1 MNLKDFKIT
10 KQTKICLSLVIAI
23 IMLLFIIIIL
33 YSDKFYPNTTIGGI
47 DVSNMTLSQAK
58 EAVQTDLKNHVLV
71 INGRNNAKY
80 ELRGTDID
88 LTANYEKQVENCFKK
103 THGIFSFYKIVSGED
118 FDVNFDVSYNKE
130 AFKDNLS
137 HSFLI
142 TGDQYTITAPE
153 NAHVEYD
160 KKTQSGKIVKEKQGN
175 QLNQEKFYN
184 YVEKSIRQLK
194 TKINLDKAN
203 VYLKPKY
210 TQNDSAVI
218 KELNQYNNYLY
229 RWIRYDMTEKHYET
243 ITPKD
248 IKDWL
253 VINNDATV
261 SIDQEKMSQWV
272 EKFCLKYK
280 TVGKTRKFKSHTG
293 EVLEVSGGDYGW
305 QIDYS
310 QTVDQV
316 YKALSKKNSQSDVD
330 AYIKNKNKTNKKK
343 LIKELEPIYKNKGYK
358 MNFDNPVDDY
368 NTQTYSEVD
377 ISEQM
382 VYVFQNGQVVY
393 SAKCVTGLPSDPS
406 RATKTGCW
414 YIKDKKL
421 EYTLTGADYT
431 TPTKYWVRITW
442 TGTGYHYMNRSDW
455 SKWSPDLYKTRGSHG
470 CINLQLEDVKNIYN
484 LVSMKDMVFI
494 HE

>member
-1 MNLKDFKIT
+1 MNFKDLKIT
-10 KQTKICLSLVIAI
+10 KQVKICLSLVIAI
-23 IMLLFIIIIL
+23 IILLFIVIIL

-71 INGRNNAKY
+71 IKGRNNAKY

-88 LTANYEKQVENCFKK
+88 LNANYEKQVENCFKK
-103 THGIFSFYKIVSGED
+103 THGIFSFYKIISGED
-118 FDVNFDVSYNKE
+118 FDVNFDVSYNKK
-130 AFKDNLS
+130 AFKNNLS
-137 HSFLI
+137 QSFLI

-153 NAHVEYD
+153 SAHVEYD

-175 QLNQEKFYN
+175 QLNQEKFYS
-184 YVEKSIRQLK
+184 YVEKSIKQLK
-194 TKINLDKAN
+194 TNINLDKAN
-203 VYLKPKY
+203 IYLKPKY
-210 TQNDSAVI
+210 TQNDSAII

-243 ITPKD
+243 VTPKD
-248 IKDWL
+248 IKNWL
-253 VINNDATV
+253 VINDDATV

-310 QTVDQV
+310 QTVDQL
-316 YKALSKKNSQSDVD
+316 YKVLSKKNPQSDVE

-343 LIKELEPIYKNKGYK
+343 LIKKLEPIYKNKAYK
-358 MNFDNPVDDY
+358 LNFDNLVDDY

-393 SAKCVTGLPSDPS
+393 SAKCVTGLPSDAS

-484 LVSMKDMVFI
+484 LVSMRDMVFI

>member
-153 NAHVEYD
+153 NAHIEYD

>member
-1 MNLKDFKIT
+1 MNFKDLKIT
-10 KQTKICLSLVIAI
+10 KQVKICLSLVIAI
-23 IMLLFIIIIL
+23 IILLFIVIIL

-71 INGRNNAKY
+71 IKGRNNAKY

-88 LTANYEKQVENCFKK
+88 LNANYEKQVENCFKK
-103 THGIFSFYKIVSGED
+103 THGIFSFYKIISGED
-118 FDVNFDVSYNKE
+118 FDVNFDVSYNKK
-130 AFKDNLS
+130 AFKNNLS
-137 HSFLI
+137 QSFLI

-153 NAHVEYD
+153 SAHVEYD

-175 QLNQEKFYN
+175 QLNQEKFYS
-184 YVEKSIRQLK
+184 YVEKSIKQLK
-194 TKINLDKAN
+194 TNINLDKAN
-203 VYLKPKY
+203 IYLKPKY
-210 TQNDSAVI
+210 TQNDSAII
-218 KELNQYNNYLY
+218 KELNQYNNYLC

-243 ITPKD
+243 VTPKD
-248 IKDWL
+248 IKNWL
-253 VINNDATV
+253 VINDDATV

-310 QTVDQV
+310 QTVDQL
-316 YKALSKKNSQSDVD
+316 YKVLSKKNPQSDVE

-343 LIKELEPIYKNKGYK
+343 LIKKLEPIYKNQAYK
-358 MNFDNPVDDY
+358 LNFDNLVDDY

-393 SAKCVTGLPSDPS
+393 SAKCVTGLPSDAS

-484 LVSMKDMVFI
+484 LVSMRDMVFI

>member
-1 MNLKDFKIT
+1 MNIKDFKIT

-142 TGDQYTITAPE
+142 TGDQYTIIAPE

-330 AYIKNKNKTNKKK
+330 AYIKNKNKPNKKK

-455 SKWSPDLYKTRGSHG
+455 NKWSPDLYKTRGSHG

>member
-1 MNLKDFKIT
+1 MNFKDLKIT
-10 KQTKICLSLVIAI
+10 KQVKICLSLVIAI
-23 IMLLFIIIIL
+23 IILLFIVIIL

-71 INGRNNAKY
+71 IKGRNNAKY

-88 LTANYEKQVENCFKK
+88 LNANYEKQVENCFKK
-103 THGIFSFYKIVSGED
+103 THGIFSFYKIISGED
-118 FDVNFDVSYNKE
+118 FDVNFDVSYNKK
-130 AFKDNLS
+130 AFKNNLS
-137 HSFLI
+137 QSFLI

-153 NAHVEYD
+153 SAHVEYD

-175 QLNQEKFYN
+175 QLNQEKFYS
-184 YVEKSIRQLK
+184 YVEKSIKQLK
-194 TKINLDKAN
+194 TNINLDKAN
-203 VYLKPKY
+203 IYLKPKY
-210 TQNDSAVI
+210 TQNDSAII

-243 ITPKD
+243 VTPKD
-248 IKDWL
+248 IKNWL
-253 VINNDATV
+253 VINDDATV

-310 QTVDQV
+310 QTVDQL
-316 YKALSKKNSQSDVD
+316 YKVLSKKNPQSDVE

-343 LIKELEPIYKNKGYK
+343 LIKKLEPIYKNQAYK
-358 MNFDNPVDDY
+358 LNFDNLVDDY

-393 SAKCVTGLPSDPS
+393 SAKCVTGLPSDAS

-484 LVSMKDMVFI
+484 LVSMRDMVFI

>member
-1 MNLKDFKIT
+1 MNFKDLKIT
-10 KQTKICLSLVIAI
+10 KQVKICLSLVIVI
-23 IMLLFIIIIL
+23 IMLLFIVIIL

-71 INGRNNAKY
+71 IKGRNNAKY

-88 LTANYEKQVENCFKK
+88 LNANYEKQVENCFKK
-103 THGIFSFYKIVSGED
+103 THGIFSFYKIISGED
-118 FDVNFDVSYNKE
+118 FDVNFDVSYNKK
-130 AFKDNLS
+130 AFKNNLS
-137 HSFLI
+137 QSFLI

-153 NAHVEYD
+153 SAHVEYD

-175 QLNQEKFYN
+175 QLNQEKFYS
-184 YVEKSIRQLK
+184 YVEKSIKQLK
-194 TKINLDKAN
+194 TNIDLDKAN
-203 VYLKPKY
+203 IYLKPKY
-210 TQNDSAVI
+210 TQNDSAII

-243 ITPKD
+243 VTPKD
-248 IKDWL
+248 IKNWL
-253 VINNDATV
+253 VINDDATV

-310 QTVDQV
+310 QTVDQL
-316 YKALSKKNSQSDVD
+316 YKVLSKKNPQSDVE

-343 LIKELEPIYKNKGYK
+343 LIKKLEPIYKNKAYK
-358 MNFDNPVDDY
+358 LNFDNLVDDY

-393 SAKCVTGLPSDPS
+393 SAKCVTGLPSDAS

-484 LVSMKDMVFI
+484 LVSMRDMVFI

>member
-142 TGDQYTITAPE
+142 TGDQYTIIAPE

-330 AYIKNKNKTNKKK
+330 AYIKNKNKPNKKK

-455 SKWSPDLYKTRGSHG
+455 NKWSPDLYKTRGSHG

>member
-1 MNLKDFKIT
+1 MNFKDLKIT
-10 KQTKICLSLVIAI
+10 KQVKICLSLVIAI
-23 IMLLFIIIIL
+23 IMLLFIVIIL

-71 INGRNNAKY
+71 IKGRNNAKY

-88 LTANYEKQVENCFKK
+88 LNANYEKQVENCFKK
-103 THGIFSFYKIVSGED
+103 THGIFSFYKIISGED
-118 FDVNFDVSYNKE
+118 FDVNFDVSYNKK
-130 AFKDNLS
+130 AFKNNLS
-137 HSFLI
+137 QSFLI

-153 NAHVEYD
+153 SAHVEYD

-175 QLNQEKFYN
+175 QLNQEKFYS
-184 YVEKSIRQLK
+184 YVEKSIKQLK
-194 TKINLDKAN
+194 TNIDLDKAN
-203 VYLKPKY
+203 IYLKPKY
-210 TQNDSAVI
+210 TQNDSAII
-218 KELNQYNNYLY
+218 KELNQNNNYLY

-243 ITPKD
+243 VTPKD
-248 IKDWL
+248 IKNWL
-253 VINNDATV
+253 VINDDATV

-310 QTVDQV
+310 QSVDQL
-316 YKALSKKNSQSDVD
+316 YKVLSKKNPQNDVE

-343 LIKELEPIYKNKGYK
+343 LIKKLEPIYKNKAYK
-358 MNFDNPVDDY
+358 LNFDNLVDDY

-393 SAKCVTGLPSDPS
+393 SAKCVTGLPSDAS

-484 LVSMKDMVFI
+484 LVSMRDMVFI

>member
-316 YKALSKKNSQSDVD
+316 YKALSKKNSKSDVD

-358 MNFDNPVDDY
+358 MNFDNPVNDY

>member
-1 MNLKDFKIT
+1 MNFKDLKIT
-10 KQTKICLSLVIAI
+10 KQVKICLSLVIAI
-23 IMLLFIIIIL
+23 IMLLFIVIIL

-71 INGRNNAKY
+71 IKGRNNAKY

-88 LTANYEKQVENCFKK
+88 LNANYEKQVENCFKK
-103 THGIFSFYKIVSGED
+103 THGIFSFYKIISGED
-118 FDVNFDVSYNKE
+118 FDVNFDVSYNKK
-130 AFKDNLS
+130 AFKNNLS
-137 HSFLI
+137 QSFLI

-153 NAHVEYD
+153 SAHVEYD

-175 QLNQEKFYN
+175 QLNQEKFYS
-184 YVEKSIRQLK
+184 YVEKSIKQLK
-194 TKINLDKAN
+194 TNIDLDKAN
-203 VYLKPKY
+203 IYLKPKY
-210 TQNDSAVI
+210 TQNDSAII

-243 ITPKD
+243 VTPKD
-248 IKDWL
+248 IKNWL
-253 VINNDATV
+253 VINDDATV

-310 QTVDQV
+310 QTVDQL
-316 YKALSKKNSQSDVD
+316 YKVLSKKNPQNDVE

-343 LIKELEPIYKNKGYK
+343 LIKKLEPIYKNKAYK
-358 MNFDNPVDDY
+358 LNFDNLVDDY

-393 SAKCVTGLPSDPS
+393 SAKCVTGLPSDAS
-406 RATKTGCW
+406 RATKTGC
-414 YIKDKKL
+414 
-421 EYTLTGADYT
+421 
-431 TPTKYWVRITW
+431 
-442 TGTGYHYMNRSDW
+442 
-455 SKWSPDLYKTRGSHG
+455 
-470 CINLQLEDVKNIYN
+470 
-484 LVSMKDMVFI
+484 
-494 HE
+494 

>member
-1 MNLKDFKIT
+1 MNFKDLKIT
-10 KQTKICLSLVIAI
+10 KQVKICLSLVIAI
-23 IMLLFIIIIL
+23 IMLLFIVIIL

-71 INGRNNAKY
+71 IKGRNNAKY

-88 LTANYEKQVENCFKK
+88 LNANYEKQVENCFKK
-103 THGIFSFYKIVSGED
+103 THGIFSFYKIISGED
-118 FDVNFDVSYNKE
+118 FDVNFDVSYNKK
-130 AFKDNLS
+130 AFKNNLS
-137 HSFLI
+137 QSFLI

-153 NAHVEYD
+153 SAHVEYD

-175 QLNQEKFYN
+175 QLNQEKFYS
-184 YVEKSIRQLK
+184 YVEKSIKQLK
-194 TKINLDKAN
+194 TNIDLDKAN
-203 VYLKPKY
+203 IYLKPKY
-210 TQNDSAVI
+210 TQNDSAII

-243 ITPKD
+243 VTPKD
-248 IKDWL
+248 IKNWL
-253 VINNDATV
+253 VINDDATV

-310 QTVDQV
+310 QTVDQL
-316 YKALSKKNSQSDVD
+316 YKVLSKKNPQNDVE

-343 LIKELEPIYKNKGYK
+343 LIKKLEPIYKNKAYK
-358 MNFDNPVDDY
+358 LNFDNLVDDY

-393 SAKCVTGLPSDPS
+393 SAKCVTGLPSDAS

-442 TGTGYHYMNRSDW
+442 TGTGYHYMNISDW

-484 LVSMKDMVFI
+484 LVSMRDMVFI

>member
-1 MNLKDFKIT
+1 MNFKNFKVT
-10 KQTKICLSLVIAI
+10 KQAKICLSLLIAI
-23 IMLLFIIIIL
+23 IMLLFIIVVL
-33 YSDKFYPNTTIGGI
+33 YSDKFYPNSSIGGI
-47 DVSNMTLSQAK
+47 DVSNMTLQEAK
-58 EAVQTDLKNHVLV
+58 KAVETDLKNHVLV

-88 LTANYEKQVENCFKK
+88 LSANYEKQVENCFKK
-103 THGIFSFYKIVSGED
+103 THGFFSFYKIVSGED
-118 FDVNFDVSYNKE
+118 FDIAFDVSYNKE
-130 AFKDNLS
+130 AFNNTLS
-137 HSFLI
+137 QSFLI
-142 TGDQYTITAPE
+142 TGANYPISAPE
-153 NAHVEYD
+153 SAHVVFD

-175 QLNQEKFYN
+175 QLDQEKFYN
-184 YVEKSIRQLK
+184 YVEKSIKQLK
-194 TKINLDKAN
+194 TNINLNKAA

-210 TQNDSAVI
+210 TQSDKEI
-218 KELNQYNNYLY
+218 TEELNQYNNYLC
-229 RWIRYDMTEKHYET
+229 RWIRFDMGEKHYET
-243 ITPKD
+243 ITPKEL
-248 IKDWL
+248 KEWL
-253 VINNDATV
+253 IVNDDATV

-293 EVLEVSGGDYGW
+293 EELEVSGGDYGW

-316 YKALSKKNSQSDVD
+316 SKAISENNTQSDVD
-330 AYIKNKNKTNKKK
+330 NYLKNKSKTNKKK
-343 LIKELEPIYKNKGYK
+343 LIKKLEPIYKNKAYK
-358 MNFDNPVDDY
+358 MNFDNPTQDY

-393 SAKCVTGLPSDPS
+393 SAKCVTGLPSDPT

-421 EYTLTGADYT
+421 EYTLTGADYS

-455 SKWSPDLYKTRGSHG
+455 AKWTPDLYKTRGSHG
-470 CINLQLEDVKNIYN
+470 CINLQLEDVKNIYD
-484 LVSMKDMVFI
+484 LVSMRDMVFI
-494 HE
+494 HD

>member
-1 MNLKDFKIT
+1 MNFKDLKIT
-10 KQTKICLSLVIAI
+10 KQVKICLSLVIAI
-23 IMLLFIIIIL
+23 IMLLFIVIIL

-71 INGRNNAKY
+71 IKGRNNAKY

-88 LTANYEKQVENCFKK
+88 LNANYEKQVENCFKK
-103 THGIFSFYKIVSGED
+103 THGIFSFYKIISGED
-118 FDVNFDVSYNKE
+118 FDVNFDVSYNKK
-130 AFKDNLS
+130 AFKNNLS
-137 HSFLI
+137 QSFLI

-153 NAHVEYD
+153 SAHVEYD

-175 QLNQEKFYN
+175 QLNQEKFYS
-184 YVEKSIRQLK
+184 YVEKSIKQLK
-194 TKINLDKAN
+194 TNIDLDKAN
-203 VYLKPKY
+203 IYLKPKY
-210 TQNDSAVI
+210 TQNDSAII

-243 ITPKD
+243 VTPKD
-248 IKDWL
+248 IKNWL
-253 VINNDATV
+253 VINDDATV

-310 QTVDQV
+310 QTVDQL
-316 YKALSKKNSQSDVD
+316 YKVLSKKNTQNDVE

-343 LIKELEPIYKNKGYK
+343 LIKKLEPIYKNKAYK
-358 MNFDNPVDDY
+358 LNFDNLVDDY

-393 SAKCVTGLPSDPS
+393 SAKCVTGLPSDAS

-484 LVSMKDMVFI
+484 LVSMRDMVFI

>member
-1 MNLKDFKIT
+1 MNFKDLKIT
-10 KQTKICLSLVIAI
+10 KQVKICLSLVIAI
-23 IMLLFIIIIL
+23 IMLLFIVIIL

-71 INGRNNAKY
+71 IKGRNNAKY

-88 LTANYEKQVENCFKK
+88 LNANYEKQVENCFKK
-103 THGIFSFYKIVSGED
+103 THGIFSFYKIISGED
-118 FDVNFDVSYNKE
+118 FDVNFDVSYNKK
-130 AFKDNLS
+130 AFKNNLS
-137 HSFLI
+137 QSFLI

-153 NAHVEYD
+153 SAHVEYD

-175 QLNQEKFYN
+175 QLNQEKFYS
-184 YVEKSIRQLK
+184 YVEKSIKQLK
-194 TKINLDKAN
+194 TNIDLDKAN
-203 VYLKPKY
+203 IYLKPKY
-210 TQNDSAVI
+210 TQNDSAII

-243 ITPKD
+243 VTPKD
-248 IKDWL
+248 IKNWL
-253 VINNDATV
+253 VINDDASV

-310 QTVDQV
+310 QTVDQL
-316 YKALSKKNSQSDVD
+316 YKVLSKKNPQNDVE

-343 LIKELEPIYKNKGYK
+343 LIKKLEPIYKNKAYK
-358 MNFDNPVDDY
+358 LNFDNLVDDY

-393 SAKCVTGLPSDPS
+393 SAKCVTGLPSDAS

-484 LVSMKDMVFI
+484 LVSMRDMVFI

>member
-1 MNLKDFKIT
+1 MNLKNFKIT
-10 KQTKICLSLVIAI
+10 KQAKICVSLVIAI

-103 THGIFSFYKIVSGED
+103 THGIFSFYKIISGED

-393 SAKCVTGLPSDPS
+393 SAKCVTGLPSDSS

>member
-1 MNLKDFKIT
+1 MNFKDLKIT
-10 KQTKICLSLVIAI
+10 KQVKICLSLVIAI
-23 IMLLFIIIIL
+23 IMLLFIVIIL

-71 INGRNNAKY
+71 IKGRNNAKY

-88 LTANYEKQVENCFKK
+88 LNANYEKQVENCFKK
-103 THGIFSFYKIVSGED
+103 THGIFSFYKIISGED
-118 FDVNFDVSYNKE
+118 FDVNFDVSYNKK
-130 AFKDNLS
+130 AFKNNLS
-137 HSFLI
+137 QSFLI

-153 NAHVEYD
+153 SAHVEYD

-175 QLNQEKFYN
+175 QLNQEKFYS
-184 YVEKSIRQLK
+184 YVEKSIKQLK
-194 TKINLDKAN
+194 TNIDLDKAN
-203 VYLKPKY
+203 IYLKPKY
-210 TQNDSAVI
+210 TQNDSAII

-243 ITPKD
+243 VTPKD
-248 IKDWL
+248 IKNWL
-253 VINNDATV
+253 VINDDATV

-310 QTVDQV
+310 QTVDQL
-316 YKALSKKNSQSDVD
+316 YKVLSKKNPQNDVE

-343 LIKELEPIYKNKGYK
+343 LIKKLEPIYKNKAYK
-358 MNFDNPVDDY
+358 LNFDNLVDDY

-393 SAKCVTGLPSDPS
+393 SAKCVTGLPSDAS

-484 LVSMKDMVFI
+484 LVSMRDMVFI

>member
-103 THGIFSFYKIVSGED
+103 THGIFSFYKIISGED

-310 QTVDQV
+310 QTVDQL

>member
-1 MNLKDFKIT
+1 MNFKDLKIT
-10 KQTKICLSLVIAI
+10 KQVKICLSLVIAI
-23 IMLLFIIIIL
+23 IMLLFIVIIL

-71 INGRNNAKY
+71 IKGRNNAKY

-88 LTANYEKQVENCFKK
+88 LNANYEKQVENCFKK
-103 THGIFSFYKIVSGED
+103 THGIFSFYKIISGED
-118 FDVNFDVSYNKE
+118 FDVNFDVSYNKK
-130 AFKDNLS
+130 AFKNNLS
-137 HSFLI
+137 QSFLI

-153 NAHVEYD
+153 SAHVEYD

-175 QLNQEKFYN
+175 QLNQEKFYS
-184 YVEKSIRQLK
+184 YVEKSIKQLK
-194 TKINLDKAN
+194 TNIDLDKAN
-203 VYLKPKY
+203 IYLKPKY
-210 TQNDSAVI
+210 TQNDSAII

-243 ITPKD
+243 VTPKD
-248 IKDWL
+248 IKNWL
-253 VINNDATV
+253 VINDDATV

-310 QTVDQV
+310 ETVDQL
-316 YKALSKKNSQSDVD
+316 YKVLSKKNPQNDVE

-343 LIKELEPIYKNKGYK
+343 LIKKLEPIYKNKAYK
-358 MNFDNPVDDY
+358 LNFDNLVDDY

-393 SAKCVTGLPSDPS
+393 SAKCVTGLPSDAS

-484 LVSMKDMVFI
+484 LVSMRDMVFI

>member
-1 MNLKDFKIT
+1 MNFKDLKIT
-10 KQTKICLSLVIAI
+10 KQVKICLSLVIAI
-23 IMLLFIIIIL
+23 IMLLFIVIIL

-71 INGRNNAKY
+71 IKGRNNAKY

-88 LTANYEKQVENCFKK
+88 LNANYEKQVENCFKK
-103 THGIFSFYKIVSGED
+103 THGIFSFYKIISGED
-118 FDVNFDVSYNKE
+118 FDVNFDVSYNKK
-130 AFKDNLS
+130 AFKNNLS
-137 HSFLI
+137 QSFLI

-153 NAHVEYD
+153 SAHVEYD

-175 QLNQEKFYN
+175 QLNQEKFYS
-184 YVEKSIRQLK
+184 YVEKSIKQLK
-194 TKINLDKAN
+194 TNIDLDKAN
-203 VYLKPKY
+203 IYLKPKY
-210 TQNDSAVI
+210 TQNDSAII

-243 ITPKD
+243 VTPKD
-248 IKDWL
+248 IKNWL
-253 VINNDATV
+253 VINDDATV

-310 QTVDQV
+310 QTVDQL
-316 YKALSKKNSQSDVD
+316 YKVLSKKNPQNDVE
-330 AYIKNKNKTNKKK
+330 AYKNKTNKKK
-343 LIKELEPIYKNKGYK
+343 LIKKLEPIYKNKAYK
-358 MNFDNPVDDY
+358 LNFDNLVDDY

-393 SAKCVTGLPSDPS
+393 SAKCVTGLPSDAS

-484 LVSMKDMVFI
+484 LVSMRDMVFI

>member
-1 MNLKDFKIT
+1 MNFKDLKIT
-10 KQTKICLSLVIAI
+10 KQVKICLSLVIAI
-23 IMLLFIIIIL
+23 IMLLFIVIIL

-71 INGRNNAKY
+71 IKGRNNAKY

-88 LTANYEKQVENCFKK
+88 LNANYEKQVENCFKK
-103 THGIFSFYKIVSGED
+103 THGIFSFYKIISGED
-118 FDVNFDVSYNKE
+118 FDVNFDVSYNKK
-130 AFKDNLS
+130 AFKNNLS
-137 HSFLI
+137 QSFLI
-142 TGDQYTITAPE
+142 TEDQYTITAPE
-153 NAHVEYD
+153 SAHVEYD

-175 QLNQEKFYN
+175 QLNQEKFYS
-184 YVEKSIRQLK
+184 YVEKSIKQLK
-194 TKINLDKAN
+194 TNIDLDKAN
-203 VYLKPKY
+203 IYLKPKY
-210 TQNDSAVI
+210 TQNDSAII

-243 ITPKD
+243 VTPKD
-248 IKDWL
+248 IKNWL
-253 VINNDATV
+253 VINDDATV

-310 QTVDQV
+310 QTVDQL
-316 YKALSKKNSQSDVD
+316 YKVLSKKNPQNDVE

-343 LIKELEPIYKNKGYK
+343 LIKKLEPIYKNKAYK
-358 MNFDNPVDDY
+358 LNFDNLVDDY

-393 SAKCVTGLPSDPS
+393 SAKCVTGLPSDAS

-484 LVSMKDMVFI
+484 LVSMRDMVFI

>member
-1 MNLKDFKIT
+1 MNFKDLKIT
-10 KQTKICLSLVIAI
+10 KQVKICLSLVIAI
-23 IMLLFIIIIL
+23 IMLLFIVIIL

-71 INGRNNAKY
+71 IKGRNNAKY

-88 LTANYEKQVENCFKK
+88 LNANYEKQVENCFKK
-103 THGIFSFYKIVSGED
+103 THGIFSFYKIISGED
-118 FDVNFDVSYNKE
+118 FDVNFDVSYNKK
-130 AFKDNLS
+130 AFKNNLS
-137 HSFLI
+137 QSFLI

-153 NAHVEYD
+153 SAHVEYD

-175 QLNQEKFYN
+175 QLNQEKFYS
-184 YVEKSIRQLK
+184 YVEKSIKQLK
-194 TKINLDKAN
+194 TNIDLDKAN
-203 VYLKPKY
+203 IYLKPKY
-210 TQNDSAVI
+210 TQNDSAII

-243 ITPKD
+243 VTPKD
-248 IKDWL
+248 IKNWL
-253 VINNDATV
+253 VINDDATV

-310 QTVDQV
+310 QTVDQL
-316 YKALSKKNSQSDVD
+316 YKVLSKKNPQSDVE

-343 LIKELEPIYKNKGYK
+343 LIKKLEPIYKNKAYK
-358 MNFDNPVDDY
+358 LNFDNLVDDY

-393 SAKCVTGLPSDPS
+393 SAKCVTGLPSDAS

-484 LVSMKDMVFI
+484 LVSMRDMVFI